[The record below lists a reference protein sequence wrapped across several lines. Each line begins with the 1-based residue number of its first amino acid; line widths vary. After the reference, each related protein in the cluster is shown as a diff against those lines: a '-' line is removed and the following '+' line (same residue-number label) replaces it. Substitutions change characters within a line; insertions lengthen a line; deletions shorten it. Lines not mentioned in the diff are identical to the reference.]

1 MRYLIT
7 GGNSFIGKALTH
19 ILLLDGHEIILVCR
33 GSSHLDNLNSKQ
45 IRIVRYKDMSDVE
58 SIKSD
63 VPTAD
68 VFVHLAW
75 NGTRGASR
83 NDREAQQRNV
93 EDSMLA
99 LQTAKDLGCKLFV
112 EAGSQAEYGLVKE
125 TITEET
131 PCHPE
136 NEYGKAKLKF
146 GELAEEYC
154 ARNGM
159 KFIHLRIV
167 SIFGETD
174 HPGTLVMSCI
184 RKMLNNEDVELSS
197 CQQLWNFVD
206 IEDAVNQIY
215 LLCQHAI
222 NSENFTSEI
231 YLIASR
237 DTRKLRSFVEEMRI
251 LTHTKSVLH
260 FGEYT
265 PANVVTLDPC
275 VDKTE
280 HATGGF
286 IASKTFGEVVN
297 KIIANYKNN
306 MSVQIYMGG
315 VTRSNHHPCSSY
327 ELRPYSVAA

>member
-7 GGNSFIGKALTH
+7 GGNSFIGIALCNR
-19 ILLLDGHEIILVCR
+19 LLAEGHDVVLVYREQSVCTVHE
-33 GSSHLDNLNSKQ
+33 SDHV
-45 IRIVRYKDMSDVE
+45 RIVRYQGLSDML
-58 SIKSD
+58 SITEHVD
-63 VPTAD
+63 YAD
-68 VFVHLAW
+68 VFFHLAW
-75 NGTRGASR
+75 GGTGHDGR
-83 NDREAQQRNV
+83 NNKELQEQNIQY
-93 EDSMLA
+93 SMDA
-99 LQTAKDLGCKLFV
+99 LTVANQLGCQLFV

-125 TITEET
+125 TIKEET

-315 VTRSNHHPCSSY
+315 GNAV
-327 ELRPYSVAA
+327 

>member
-7 GGNSFIGKALTH
+7 GGNSFIGIALCNC
-19 ILLLDGHEIILVCR
+19 LLAEGHDVILVCR
-33 GSSHLDNLNSKQ
+33 EQSTCSVHESDYV
-45 IRIVRYKDMSDVE
+45 RIVRYQGLSDML
-58 SIKSD
+58 SITEYVD
-63 VPTAD
+63 HAD

-75 NGTRGASR
+75 GGTGHDGR
-83 NDREAQQRNV
+83 NNQELQEQNIQY
-93 EDSMLA
+93 SMDA
-99 LQTAKDLGCKLFV
+99 LTVANQLGCQLFV
-112 EAGSQAEYGLVKE
+112 EAGSQAEYGYVNSL
-125 TITEET
+125 ITEET

-136 NEYGKAKLKF
+136 NEYGKAKLRF
-146 GELAEEYC
+146 GEMAEEYC
-154 ARNGM
+154 AQNDM

-206 IEDAVNQIY
+206 IEDAIKQIY

-222 NSENFTSEI
+222 KTVNFTSEI

-251 LTHTKSVLH
+251 LTHTKSALH
-260 FGEYT
+260 FGEYA
-265 PANVVTLDPC
+265 PVNVVTLDPC

-280 HATGGF
+280 QATGGF
-286 IASKTFGEVVN
+286 IASKTFGEVVS
-297 KIIANYKNN
+297 KIIINYKNI
-306 MSVQIYMGG
+306 MSAQIGMGG
-315 VTRSNHHPCSSY
+315 GSAV
-327 ELRPYSVAA
+327 